1 MVVWE
6 NEEDVGLQTL
16 ISISNAPTLDAW
28 FASDPAIRKQ
38 KILGESSDNDAA
50 AE

>member
-16 ISISNAPTLDAW
+16 ISISDVPALDAW
-28 FASDPAIRKQ
+28 FAADPSIRKL

-50 AE
+50 VE